1 MKILCLLGFVTQQ
14 RGMIQNSFFVVPEWG
29 RRPITKSVEF
39 FFCIIHGVKIWGFK
53 ILAQKSEV
61 PLNFIG
67 YWTNQNRGLF
77 STLEPKACSFM
88 AFRHARGTRRSEIVD
103 CLWILTSICLI

>member
-39 FFCIIHGVKIWGFK
+39 FFLYHPWGKDMGVQIVGPKI
-53 ILAQKSEV
+53 
-61 PLNFIG
+61 P
-67 YWTNQNRGLF
+67 
-77 STLEPKACSFM
+77 SFVE
-88 AFRHARGTRRSEIVD
+88 H
-103 CLWILTSICLI
+103 

>member
-53 ILAQKSEV
+53 ILALKILNSVKHYRILDQLSEMIRH
-61 PLNFIG
+61 PEAGHPANI
-67 YWTNQNRGLF
+67 
-77 STLEPKACSFM
+77 SFKFT
-88 AFRHARGTRRSEIVD
+88 A
-103 CLWILTSICLI
+103 

>member
-39 FFCIIHGVKIWGFK
+39 VFCIIHGVKIWGFK
-53 ILAQKSEV
+53 ILAQKI
-61 PLNFIG
+61 LNSVKHYRILDLE
-67 YWTNQNRGLF
+67 QNEALVHTP
-77 STLEPKACSFM
+77 SLVAQ
-88 AFRHARGTRRSEIVD
+88 AI
-103 CLWILTSICLI
+103 